1 MGEEN
6 LHERIKQLE
15 AENILLKRLLAQ
27 NGITFNE
34 NVQSTATD
42 KTNSSSQK
50 APTPKLSTK
59 EKVALFRSLFR
70 GREDVFARRWHSMKD
85 GREGYQP
92 VCANEWR
99 PGVCDKKKYNCAAC
113 PNRQLLP
120 LTDKDIYNHLKGDNE
135 LCKDVVGVYAILPDD
150 TCYFLCSDFD
160 DKNCEHGYQK
170 DVLAFTSVCK
180 DWGIPYS
187 IERSRSGNGAHVW
200 ILFEQP
206 VAAGKAR
213 KLGDAIL
220 TEAMNRDGRM
230 TFKSY
235 DRFFPNQDH
244 LPEGGFGNLVALPL
258 QGQAVRK
265 GKSVFVDENFEA
277 YFDQLQ
283 YLLSIRKINEP
294 HVDALLQAH
303 SNTQEPFGSLSKS
316 SESKPW
322 ETPAPLTIASSELP
336 EAITLVRA
344 NMIYIPVKDL
354 PPKVINHLKRVASFK
369 NPEFFSHLGLRL
381 STYNIPRIISCAE
394 LSDDYLALPRGC
406 EESVVEL
413 FTSHNVKVT
422 IEDKTNHG
430 RPISVQFNGKLRD
443 EQQEAET
450 EMLKHYIG
458 VLSATTA
465 FGKTVTAIGMIAQV
479 HVNTLILIHS
489 KALLKQWIERL
500 QQFLTINEEPL
511 YKKYQRHHS
520 PVGHLYSGKNALNGI
535 IDIALIQ
542 SCISDNEVKPFIRD
556 YGMIIVDEC
565 HHVSASGFEQVLKYA
580 NAQRVYGLTATP
592 IRKDGHQPIIFMQCG
607 AIRYN
612 ADAQQQMSQQSFSR
626 RLIPR
631 FTSFRALTD
640 EKQTYMQLIHDL
652 AADKL
657 RNQLI
662 VQDVTANLLEGRTP
676 LVLSHLTEH
685 VETLAQMLSPVYDHV
700 IVLIGSKSAKER
712 RKAEGRL
719 QSISP
724 NEPMVILSTDKYMG
738 EGFDYPRL
746 DTLFMTLPISWK
758 ENVKQC
764 VGRLH
769 RDYKGKTEV
778 RVYDYIDIRIPLGDV
793 MYKRRMRGYKSV
805 GYIVKDTNAQTEV
818 DNDNV
823 FFNGNGVLQ
832 PFLADIANARQSIIV
847 ACSQIKLYRHP
858 IIAQQLMQR
867 QAEGIEVLTFI
878 GKEGCDEQKLRDAGL
893 QVNLHS
899 GLTLQCAIFDKS
911 LYWYGDINYL
921 GYISETGNAMRIDN
935 AEIASELL
943 DIILDDSSM
952 PRSSNAVSQ
961 I

>member
-1 MGEEN
+1 MGGED
-6 LHERIKQLE
+6 LYERIRQLEVENQHLKQL
-15 AENILLKRLLAQ
+15 LSQ
-27 NGITFNE
+27 HGISYNE
-34 NVQSTATD
+34 DIKPTSTNQ
-42 KTNSSSQK
+42 TNSLIK
-50 APTPKLSTK
+50 EATTPKLSTK
-59 EKVALFRSLFR
+59 EKVALFRSLFQ

-92 VCANEWR
+92 VCTNEWR
-99 PGVCDKKKYNCAAC
+99 QGVCDKKKYNCAAC

-120 LTDKDIYNHLKGDNE
+120 LTDNDIYNHLKGDNAF
-135 LCKDVVGVYAILPDD
+135 CKDVVGVYAILSDD
-150 TCYFLCSDFD
+150 TCCFLCSDFD
-160 DKNCEHGYQK
+160 DKNCKHGYQK
-170 DVLAFTSVCK
+170 DVLAFISVCK

-200 ILFEQP
+200 ILFEHP
-206 VAAGKAR
+206 IAAGKAR

-220 TEAMNRDGRM
+220 TEAMNRDGKM
-230 TFKSY
+230 SFKSY

-265 GKSVFVDENFEA
+265 GNSVFVDENFEM
-277 YFDQLQ
+277 YPDQLQ
-283 YLLSIRKINEP
+283 YLLSIRKMGESD
-294 HVDALLQAH
+294 VDALLQAH

-322 ETPAPLTIASSELP
+322 ETPTPLAIAPSEFP
-336 EAITLVRA
+336 KAITLVRA
-344 NMIYIPVKDL
+344 NMLYIPLKDL
-354 PPKVINHLKRVASFK
+354 PPKVVNHLKRIASFK
-369 NPEFFSHLGLRL
+369 NPEFFSHLGMHL

-394 LSDDYLALPRGC
+394 LSDEYLALPRGC
-406 EESVVEL
+406 EESTVE
-413 FTSHNVKVT
+413 FFMSHEVKVT

-430 RPISVQFNGKLRD
+430 RPISVQFNGMLRND
-443 EQQEAET
+443 QQEAVT
-450 EMLKHYIG
+450 EMLKHNTG

-465 FGKTVTAIGMIAQV
+465 FGKTVTAIEMIPQV
-479 HVNTLILIHS
+479 HANTLILIHS

-500 QQFLTINEEPL
+500 QQFLSINEEPQH
-511 YKKYQRHHS
+511 KKYQRNDS
-520 PVGHLYSGKNALNGI
+520 PIGYLYSGKSALYGI

-542 SCISDNEVKPFIRD
+542 SCISGNEVKPFVRD
-556 YGMIIVDEC
+556 YGMIIADEC

-612 ADAQQQMSQQSFSR
+612 VDAQLQMSQQSFSR

-631 FTSFRALTD
+631 FTPFRALTD

-652 AADKL
+652 AEDKL

-662 VQDVTANLLEGRTP
+662 VQDIAANLQESRTP

-685 VETLAQMLSPVYDHV
+685 VETLAQMLSPVCDHV

-712 RKAEGRL
+712 RIAEEQL
-719 QSISP
+719 QSINP

-738 EGFDYPRL
+738 EGFDYHRL

-769 RDYKGKTEV
+769 RDYEGKMEV

-793 MYKRRMRGYKSV
+793 MYKRRMRGYKGV
-805 GYIVKDTNAQTEV
+805 GYTVKNTNVHAEV

-823 FFNGNGVLQ
+823 FFNGSDMLQ
-832 PFLADIANARQSIIV
+832 PFLADIANTQHSIVI
-847 ACSQIKLYRHP
+847 ACPQIKLFRHP
-858 IIAQQLMQR
+858 IIAQRLMQR
-867 QAEGIEVLTFI
+867 QTEGIEVLIFI
-878 GKEGCDEQKLRDAGL
+878 GKEGSDEQKLRDAGL
-893 QVNLHS
+893 QVNIHS

-921 GYISETGNAMRIDN
+921 GYISDTEDAMRIDN
-935 AEIASELL
+935 AEIANELL
-943 DIILDDSSM
+943 DIILDDSTL
-952 PRSSNAVSQ
+952 SSATKA
-961 I
+961 